1 MTEHDYEPIPGLP
14 GLLPPGERIV
24 WQGAP
29 DWRMLARHGYHTRLV
44 TAYFGVLGGWAV
56 VAAVARGIR
65 GPGDLSGVALTAMFG
80 IVAVGLLR
88 ALAWA
93 AARSTLYTLTN
104 RRVVFRIGVAFPKCI
119 NLPLAM
125 IGTVGLAVQS
135 DQSGDIPL
143 ALVGERRLGFLALWP
158 HARPW
163 HISAAQPM
171 LRALPDAPHVASLI
185 ARACLE
191 VQPGGQITPPVTAAP
206 QAGGL
211 RQAVAA

>member
-29 DWRMLARHGYHTRLV
+29 DWRVLARYAYHTRAV
-44 TAYFGVLGGWAV
+44 TAYFGVLGAWAV
-56 VAAVARGIR
+56 IAAVARGIR

-80 IVAVGLLR
+80 IIAVGLLR
-88 ALAWA
+88 ALAWG
-93 AARSTLYTLTN
+93 AARTSLYTLTN
-104 RRVVFRIGVAFPKCI
+104 RRVVLRIGVAFPKCI

-125 IGTVGLAVQS
+125 IGTVGLAVNP

-143 ALVGERRLGFLALWP
+143 ALTGERRLGFLALWP

-163 HISAAQPM
+163 HVAAAQPM
-171 LRALPDAPHVASLI
+171 LRALPDAAHVASLI
-185 ARACLE
+185 ARTCLE
-191 VQPGGQITPPVTAAP
+191 VQPSGQVTQPVSPAAP
-206 QAGGL
+206 ANGFG
-211 RQAVAA
+211 QAVAA

>member
-1 MTEHDYEPIPGLP
+1 VTEHDYEPIPGLP

-29 DWRMLARHGYHTRLV
+29 DWRGLARHAYHTRAV
-44 TAYFGVLGGWAV
+44 TAYFGLLGGWAAI
-56 VAAVARGIR
+56 AAIARGIR

-80 IVAVGLLR
+80 LIAVGLLR
-88 ALAWA
+88 ALAWG
-93 AARSTLYTLTN
+93 AARTTLYTLTN
-104 RRVVFRIGVAFPKCI
+104 RRVVLRIGVAFPKCI

-125 IGTVGLAVQS
+125 IGTVGLAVQN
-135 DQSGDIPL
+135 DRSGDIPL
-143 ALVGERRLGFLALWP
+143 ALTGERRLGYLALWP

-163 HISAAQPM
+163 HLAAAQPM
-171 LRALPDAPHVASLI
+171 LRALPDAAQVASLI

-191 VQPGGQITPPVTAAP
+191 VQPGGQIAVPVVAAATAT
-206 QAGGL
+206 GL

>member
-29 DWRMLARHGYHTRLV
+29 DWRVLARRAYHTRAV
-44 TAYFGVLGGWAV
+44 TAYFGVLGAWAT
-56 VAAVARGIR
+56 VAAVARGIH
-65 GPGDLSGVALTAMFG
+65 GLADLSGVALTALFG

-88 ALAWA
+88 ALAWG
-93 AARSTLYTLTN
+93 AARTTLYTLTN
-104 RRVVFRIGVAFPKCI
+104 RRVVLRIGVAFPKCI

-125 IGTVGLAVQS
+125 IGTVGLGVQ
-135 DQSGDIPL
+135 DDRSGDIPL
-143 ALVGERRLGFLALWP
+143 ALLGERRLGYLALWP

-163 HISAAQPM
+163 HVAAAQPM
-171 LRALPDAPHVASLI
+171 LRALPDAPHVASVI

-191 VQPGGQITPPVTAAP
+191 VQPGGQITAPVAATT
-206 QAGGL
+206 QGNGFG
-211 RQAVAA
+211 QAVAA

>member
-29 DWRMLARHGYHTRLV
+29 DWRVLARRAYHTRAV
-44 TAYFGVLGGWAV
+44 TAYFGVLGVWAV
-56 VAAVARGIR
+56 VAAVARGIH
-65 GPGDLSGVALTAMFG
+65 GPADLSGVALTAMFG
-80 IVAVGLLR
+80 IIAVGLLR
-88 ALAWA
+88 ALAWG
-93 AARSTLYTLTN
+93 AARTTLYTLTN
-104 RRVVFRIGVAFPKCI
+104 RRVVLRIGVAFPKCI

-125 IGTVGLAVQS
+125 IGTVGLAVKG
-135 DQSGDIPL
+135 DRSGDIPL
-143 ALVGERRLGFLALWP
+143 ALVGERRLGYLALWP

-163 HISAAQPM
+163 HVAAAQPM
-171 LRALPDAPHVASLI
+171 LRALPDAAQVASLI

-191 VQPGGQITPPVTAAP
+191 VQPGGQVAVPVTSAA
-206 QAGGL
+206 QGHGL